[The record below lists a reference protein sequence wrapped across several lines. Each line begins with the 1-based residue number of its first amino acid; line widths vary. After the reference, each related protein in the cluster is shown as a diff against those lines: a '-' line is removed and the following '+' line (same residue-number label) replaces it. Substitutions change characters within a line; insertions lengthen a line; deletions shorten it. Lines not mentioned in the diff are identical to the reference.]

1 MRHDRRTILND
12 AAAAGE
18 DIMAMVRGMSE
29 VEFIS
34 DRRTQRATERSFEI
48 IGEALARLAR
58 EFPECAEAIPDY
70 RRVIDFRNVLAHG
83 YDIVDARLV
92 FALARERLP
101 DLLKAIQGQM

>member
-1 MRHDRRTILND
+1 
-12 AAAAGE
+12 
-18 DIMAMVRGMSE
+18 
-29 VEFIS
+29 
-34 DRRTQRATERSFEI
+34 
-48 IGEALARLAR
+48 EALARLAR
-58 EFPECAEAIPDY
+58 EFPESAEAIPDF